1 MYIVILEQRSN
12 TGKAN
17 SDSGLVRF
25 GDEALIRYES
35 DNVFIRF
42 LCETPLRL
50 VNGKE
55 KKGTHPHTHR
65 RGNLLPSGSV
75 LQGVLPGAS
84 AFAGAV
90 LLLHLQASTAAP
102 DDLKDA
108 VDRGLL
114 L

>member
-1 MYIVILEQRSN
+1 MYIVILEQKSN

-17 SDSGLVRF
+17 SDSEVVRF
-25 GDEALIRYES
+25 GDEALVRYER

-55 KKGTHPHTHR
+55 KKGVHPHTHWHR
-65 RGNLLPSGSV
+65 NLLPSGSV

-84 AFAGAV
+84 PFAGVV
-90 LLLHLQASTAAP
+90 LLLHLQASAAAP

-108 VDRGLL
+108 VDCGLL